1 MITTRKPLEPLPV
14 DTDEEHLIFGEDD
27 YAEVIER
34 TVRGMP
40 PIDINYVEFEE

>member
-14 DTDEEHLIFGEDD
+14 DTAEEHLIFGDD
-27 YAEVIER
+27 NSEVIER